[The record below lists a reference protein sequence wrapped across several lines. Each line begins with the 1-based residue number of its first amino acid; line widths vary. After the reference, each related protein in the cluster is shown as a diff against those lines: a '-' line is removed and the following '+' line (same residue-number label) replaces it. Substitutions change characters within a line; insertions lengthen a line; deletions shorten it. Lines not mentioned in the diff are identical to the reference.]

1 MGEVE
6 LYVPLRNSFFSSK
19 DLKPGELRTLAL
31 LLSQREDYIF
41 YENITAKQLNVSLRT
56 MERRFKRLLEL
67 GYIKKVFKVNYNQYK
82 KNFNWVLT
90 NDSKIYKVSSKN
102 QKYYTRFKKSFI
114 LDNNIN
120 DFDWLVLSVMLCNS
134 KDYKNYPSTIR
145 NNLNISSDKRSKLT
159 KSIERLESMKLV
171 FKNYDTNGKLFYAL
185 NDEVWNFIIKIDRSQ
200 YETEEQKQE
209 RKTQENLVVIHH
221 IDYEK
226 QKKYMD
232 MSLIYK
238 EE

>member
-90 NDSKIYKVSSKN
+90 NNSKIYKVSSNN

>member
-6 LYVPLRNSFFSSK
+6 LYVPLRNSFFSNK

-90 NDSKIYKVSSKN
+90 NNSKIYKVSSNN

-145 NNLNISSDKRSKLT
+145 KNLNISSDKRSKLT

-171 FKNYDTNGKLFYAL
+171 FKNYDTDGKLFYAL
-185 NDEVWNFIIKIDRSQ
+185 NDEVWDFIIKIDRSQ

-209 RKTQENLVVIHH
+209 RKTQENLVIIHH